1 MGKLLNT
8 IDFDSIN
15 GHYRFYIYEDK
26 NPLPKYRL
34 VKINEEKEL
43 TVNNIYEEL
52 RLLNEELH
60 LEIDYEPSH
69 RKTNFNTREFSTK
82 FIEAMRLKRM
92 KKEISINI
100 SVYNKLVRD
109 RIPQIIEASGKTCTT
124 RILDPS
130 EHLHEIKTKMQEEA
144 LEFQQAANDKDAIE
158 ELADILELV
167 HAALDVYG
175 VSFDVLEEVRQH
187 KKDKRGG
194 FAEGIYLIEV
204 ED

>member
-26 NPLPKYRL
+26 HPLPKYKL

-52 RLLNEELH
+52 RLLNEELY

-69 RKTNFNTREFSTK
+69 RKTNLNTREFSTK
-82 FIEAMRLKRM
+82 FLEALRLKRM
-92 KKEISINI
+92 NKGISNNMPI
-100 SVYNKLVRD
+100 YNKLVRD

-124 RILDPS
+124 RVLAPS
-130 EHLHEIKTKMQEEA
+130 EHLGEIKTKMQEEA
-144 LEFQQAANDKDAIE
+144 LEFLKAANEKDAIE

-167 HAALDVYG
+167 HAALQVYG
-175 VSFDVLEEVRQH
+175 VSYDELEAVRQQ

-194 FAEGIYLIEV
+194 FAEGVYLIEV